1 MQFSSLCAQEAPH
14 KRSTKPHGLTIYAT
28 SSFEFES
35 VDQGIRIFGGE
46 EKGHIYARFGNPTVD
61 GVAEKLAALETFGT
75 DLKAH
80 SLLFSSG
87 MAAISTLCIA
97 ILKSG
102 DTILTQGNIYG
113 GTSELFQKVLA
124 PLGIKIQITTLDD
137 LNKLDDT
144 LRADTSIKLVYFE
157 TPANPTLACVDIE
170 GICTL
175 ARQHGRMTA
184 VDNTFCTPYLQQPL
198 RMGADFVVHSTTKYL
213 NGHGNIIGGA
223 LIGRDVE
230 LMQTRVWQV
239 LKLAGPNTNAWDA
252 WLLNQGLKT
261 LPLRMDRHCS
271 NAMAIAQ
278 YLSKHAAVAQ
288 VNYTGLPE
296 HPSHALAVKQM
307 SQHGG
312 MLSFELKGGMNAGV
326 KLINGLTLCTLAPTL
341 GDTDTLVLHPAS
353 SSHYYIDREVRMAN
367 GITDGL
373 VRMSC
378 GIEHVDDILADL
390 EQALAL

>member
-1 MQFSSLCAQEAPH
+1 MQFSSLCAQEAPD
-14 KRSTKPHGLTIYAT
+14 KRSTKPHGLPIYAT

-75 DLKAH
+75 DIKAH